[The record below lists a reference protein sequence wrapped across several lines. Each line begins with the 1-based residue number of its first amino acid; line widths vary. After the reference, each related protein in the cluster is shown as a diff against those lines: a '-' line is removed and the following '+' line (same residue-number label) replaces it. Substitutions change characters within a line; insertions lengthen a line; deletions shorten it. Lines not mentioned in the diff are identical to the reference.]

1 MRIVTYGL
9 VALLVL
15 LQYPLWFGSGGV
27 LAYWRLH
34 REVQEQIAKNAE
46 LRERNLTLQAEVVN
60 LKSGLDAIEERA
72 REELGMVRPNE
83 TFVRV
88 VEGDQGKG
96 GAPKDSADSDA
107 P

>member
-1 MRIVTYGL
+1 MRIVAY
-9 VALLVL
+9 ALIALIAL

-34 REVQEQIAKNAE
+34 QEAQAQAAE
-46 LRERNLTLQAEVVN
+46 NTRLRERNLTLQAEVVN

-72 REELGMVRPNE
+72 RDELGMVRKNE

-88 VEGDQGKG
+88 VERDSK
-96 GAPKDSADSDA
+96 KTDSAGPPPS

>member
-1 MRIVTYGL
+1 MRIVAY
-9 VALLVL
+9 ALIALIAL

-34 REVQEQIAKNAE
+34 QEVQAQAAENAR
-46 LRERNLTLQAEVVN
+46 LQERNLTLQAEVVN

-72 REELGMVRPNE
+72 RDELGMVRKNE

-88 VEGDQGKG
+88 VEPGNKKTHTVDQ
-96 GAPKDSADSDA
+96 PLSR
-107 P
+107 

>member
-1 MRIVTYGL
+1 MRIVGYALIG
-9 VALLVL
+9 LLVL

-34 REVQEQIAKNAE
+34 QEVQAQTTENSR
-46 LRERNLTLQAEVVN
+46 LRERNLALQAEVVN

-72 REELGMVRPNE
+72 RDGLGMVRKNE

-88 VEGDQGKG
+88 VEPPAKQ
-96 GAPKDSADSDA
+96 AAARPPAS
-107 P
+107 PR

>member
-1 MRIVTYGL
+1 MRILTYGL

-34 REVQEQIAKNAE
+34 REVQAQIAKNAE

-72 REELGMVRPNE
+72 REELGMIRPNE

-88 VEGDQGKG
+88 VEGKNANGK
-96 GAPKDSADSDA
+96 APQKVTGSDA